1 MELNPATL
9 AIIYT
14 RNAANGIILVGIASG
29 KVIEVPLHLV
39 DITTIRRVSNTKFA
53 LIASSTNTP
62 AAIYTADIQKF
73 ARTLLKQSTSIFVDP
88 SIFSPA
94 QHITFPRTQGN
105 DPTGIA
111 HAIIVVP
118 HNPSFSAPAG
128 SKPPLIV
135 QIHGGPNAHTR
146 LGLNLTTQYWTSRGY
161 AYAHVNYTGSTGYG
175 RAYQESL
182 NGAWGIKDVD
192 DAASCVV
199 FLVEKGLVDGSRV
212 GIVGKSSGGY
222 TVLQALIHYPAL
234 FAAGSSNYGIGN
246 LKTLAAGSHKFE
258 SHYGTALLYPRDA
271 SAEEREKIDRER
283 SPCFYADKIES
294 PLLLLQ
300 GAEDKVVPLEQSV
313 EMEKVMRERGKDV
326 KLVIFE
332 GEGHGLRRRENVK
345 RAIEEEEDLW
355 KRTLLK

>member
-1 MELNPATL
+1 M
-9 AIIYT
+9 
-14 RNAANGIILVGIASG
+14 
-29 KVIEVPLHLV
+29 
-39 DITTIRRVSNTKFA
+39 
-53 LIASSTNTP
+53 
-62 AAIYTADIQKF
+62 
-73 ARTLLKQSTSIFVDP
+73 
-88 SIFSPA
+88 
-94 QHITFPRTQGN
+94 
-105 DPTGIA
+105 
-111 HAIIVVP
+111 
-118 HNPSFSAPAG
+118 
-128 SKPPLIV
+128 
-135 QIHGGPNAHTR
+135 
-146 LGLNLTTQYWTSRGY
+146 
-161 AYAHVNYTGSTGYG
+161 
-175 RAYQESL
+175 
-182 NGAWGIKDVD
+182 
-192 DAASCVV
+192 
-199 FLVEKGLVDGSRV
+199 